1 MRTNREA
8 FGPQKGSRR
17 ATLRALQNPYR
28 HCMTNS
34 TVSEPTTPREESAP
48 RLWTTTLLFSI
59 TLLAALVLVPWY
71 GLTHGF
77 STGSWVCYAFFLIA
91 NGVSITG
98 GYHRLWAHRT
108 YEAHWTLRLFF
119 MIFGTMSLQNS
130 AFAWCSGHRVH
141 HLNVDDV
148 DRDPYSIKRGFWFA
162 HIGWMLRD
170 YPSGRK
176 DFSNIPDL
184 RRDPLLQFQHRF
196 YVPLVLITNF
206 GFPLAAGWLV
216 GDVWGTFILA
226 GILRLVVSQHVTF
239 FINSLA
245 HMWGAR
251 PYTDE
256 NTARDNPFL
265 AFVTYGEGYHN
276 FHHIFAHDYRN
287 GVRWWQFDPTKW
299 IIASLQY
306 VGLTRRL
313 KRTPP
318 FQIQRALLAMQFRR
332 AQERLAKLHQRGGHS
347 QIEHLRQRVAHE
359 YETFL
364 AAIADWAKVKEQ
376 WLEEKKRAVIEH
388 WEHANFQKRLKEIE
402 RSLRMQR
409 RRMRLLHA
417 QLA

>member
-1 MRTNREA
+1 
-8 FGPQKGSRR
+8 
-17 ATLRALQNPYR
+17 
-28 HCMTNS
+28 MTPS
-34 TVSEPTTPREESAP
+34 TVSQPATPQEEIAP

-59 TLLAALVLVPWY
+59 TFLAALVLVPWY

-170 YPSGRK
+170 YPSGKK

-196 YVPLVLITNF
+196 YLPLVLITNF

-245 HMWGAR
+245 HMWGTR
-251 PYTDE
+251 PYTDD
-256 NTARDNPFL
+256 NTARDNPLL

-332 AQERLAKLHQRGGHS
+332 TQERLAKLHQRGGHS

-409 RRMRLLHA
+409 RRMRVLHA

>member
-1 MRTNREA
+1 
-8 FGPQKGSRR
+8 
-17 ATLRALQNPYR
+17 
-28 HCMTNS
+28 MTNS
-34 TVSEPTTPREESAP
+34 TVSDSTTTPQEHAP

-59 TLLAALVLVPWY
+59 TMLAAIVLVPWY
-71 GLTHGF
+71 GLTRGF
-77 STGSWVCYAFFLIA
+77 SVGSWACYAFFLIA
-91 NGVSITG
+91 NGLSITA

-108 YEAHWTLRLFF
+108 YEAHWSLRLFF

-130 AFAWCSGHRVH
+130 AFAWCSGHRTH

-148 DRDPYSIKRGFWFA
+148 DHDPYSIKRGFWFA

-170 YPSGRK
+170 YPSGKK

-184 RRDPLLQFQHRF
+184 RRDPMLQFQHRF

-206 GFPLAAGWLV
+206 GFPLLAGWLV
-216 GDVWGTFILA
+216 GDLWGTFILA

-245 HMWGAR
+245 HMWGSR

-318 FQIQRALLAMQFRR
+318 FQIQRALLAMQFTR
-332 AQERLAKLHQRGGHS
+332 AQEKLAKLHQRGGHS

-402 RSLRMQR
+402 RRLRLQR
-409 RRMRLLHA
+409 RRMRVLHA
-417 QLA
+417 ELA

>member
-1 MRTNREA
+1 MTNR
-8 FGPQKGSRR
+8 
-17 ATLRALQNPYR
+17 
-28 HCMTNS
+28 
-34 TVSEPTTPREESAP
+34 TVSDSTTTPQERAP
-48 RLWTTTLLFSI
+48 RLWTTTLLFSL
-59 TLLAALVLVPWY
+59 TMLAAIVLVPWY
-71 GLTHGF
+71 GLTRGF
-77 STGSWVCYAFFLIA
+77 SLGSWVCYAFFLIA
-91 NGVSITG
+91 NGLSITA

-108 YEAHWTLRLFF
+108 YEAHWGLRLFF

-130 AFAWCSGHRVH
+130 AFAWCSGHRTH
-141 HLNVDDV
+141 HLNVDDI
-148 DRDPYSIKRGFWFA
+148 DHDPYSIKRGFWFA

-170 YPSGRK
+170 YPSGKK

-184 RRDPLLQFQHRF
+184 RRDPMLQFQHRF
-196 YVPLVLITNF
+196 YVPLVLVTNF
-206 GFPLAAGWLV
+206 GFPLLAGWLV
-216 GDVWGTFILA
+216 GDLWGTFILA

-245 HMWGAR
+245 HMWGSR

-318 FQIQRALLAMQFRR
+318 FQIQRALLAMQFTR
-332 AQERLAKLHQRGGHS
+332 AQEKLARLHQRGGHS

-402 RSLRMQR
+402 RRLRLQR
-409 RRMRLLHA
+409 RRMRVLHA
-417 QLA
+417 ELA

>member
-1 MRTNREA
+1 
-8 FGPQKGSRR
+8 
-17 ATLRALQNPYR
+17 
-28 HCMTNS
+28 MTPS
-34 TVSEPTTPREESAP
+34 TVSQPATPQEEIAP

-59 TLLAALVLVPWY
+59 TFLAALVLVPWY

-130 AFAWCSGHRVH
+130 AFVWCSGHRVH

-162 HIGWMLRD
+162 HLGWMLRD
-170 YPSGRK
+170 YPSGKK

-184 RRDPLLQFQHRF
+184 RREPLLRFQHRF

-245 HMWGAR
+245 HMWGSR

-265 AFVTYGEGYHN
+265 AFVTYGEVYHN

-299 IIASLQY
+299 IIASLSY
-306 VGLTRRL
+306 IGVTRRL

-332 AQERLAKLHQRGGHS
+332 AQEKLAKLHQRGGHS
-347 QIEHLRQRVAHE
+347 QIEHLRQRIAHE
-359 YETFL
+359 YDTFL

-409 RRMRLLHA
+409 RRMRVLHA
-417 QLA
+417 ELA

>member
-1 MRTNREA
+1 
-8 FGPQKGSRR
+8 
-17 ATLRALQNPYR
+17 
-28 HCMTNS
+28 MTPS
-34 TVSEPTTPREESAP
+34 TVSQPATPQEEIAP

-59 TLLAALVLVPWY
+59 TFLAALVLVPWY

-162 HIGWMLRD
+162 HLGWMLRD
-170 YPSGRK
+170 YPSGKK

-184 RRDPLLQFQHRF
+184 RRDPLLRFQHRF

-245 HMWGAR
+245 HMWGSR

-299 IIASLQY
+299 IIASLSY
-306 VGLTRRL
+306 IGVTRRL

-332 AQERLAKLHQRGGHS
+332 AQEKLAKLHQRGGHS
-347 QIEHLRQRVAHE
+347 QIEHLRQRIAHE
-359 YETFL
+359 YDTFL

-409 RRMRLLHA
+409 RRMRVLHA
-417 QLA
+417 ELA